1 MESENSIEMSRPKT
15 QRRLN
20 LDSSQKLPHVNN
32 IRSSS
37 FDMAS
42 MSPMTNLVHNLS
54 GASLDST
61 PKRRFLSHDN
71 LDADVETIVGSK
83 GSLAL
88 SGGEL
93 VGSLSEKENS
103 YTSIRSFAA
112 AVGSPEKNKSSE
124 DFLSRRSPRRLALSR
139 LDVNSPIK
147 SRVDISSP
155 IKTSFAKPAQ
165 PVSSGISSS
174 RLPSIED
181 VDSQDSGCFPEDSKY
196 FKYPEP
202 LYHRRM
208 SDRNSSPAST
218 RSNSSSLSAGGSQK
232 YDGPAKLDFS
242 FMSNGDD
249 EGIPDELYEEEDL
262 GLPTSA
268 SLSQLI
274 ATPLSERATLQF
286 SHEDSS
292 SPPAY
297 TITKPRVDDS
307 TVHNDFLRV
316 PKEAALAEKIIRPS
330 FRRSQS
336 MFDQATPNARANN
349 LCYDSPM
356 NQSPV
361 ARGLFVHDED
371 TGSSPLAPLGLHALR
386 LRMKPSRVIQPVGGP
401 PFKRSEPSSSV
412 DSAVQQQENK
422 RRKDDNNDRPVF
434 TSLDHNVGNNN
445 KTVALS
451 RLPHRIQRCHSET
464 EATIMRALQ
473 RSTEE
478 PDLIGDFTRPFALP
492 LTTGKHQDLK
502 CITPQTLVDLI
513 SGKFRDHVEKYTIVD
528 CRYPYEYE
536 NGHIND
542 AVNLWTKDMVWSVFM
557 EGRRQQAP
565 STTHDQEKKRDI
577 LIFHCEFSSE
587 RGPAL
592 SRYLRNKD
600 RDDNKDNYPALHW
613 PEVYLL
619 HGGYK
624 AFYEQFD
631 QMCEPRS
638 YLPMNQQGHEEDLR
652 RCRAKTKSCNGEGKS
667 GRPLTKSTS
676 RRLELL

>member
-1 MESENSIEMSRPKT
+1 MESENSTGKSRPKS
-15 QRRLN
+15 QRNLN
-20 LDSSQKLPHVNN
+20 LESSQRLPNLSKIKSNN
-32 IRSSS
+32 
-37 FDMAS
+37 FEMAV

-71 LDADVETIVGSK
+71 LDADMETFVGTK

-88 SGGEL
+88 TSGEL
-93 VGSLSEKENS
+93 LGSLSEKENS

-112 AVGSPEKNKSSE
+112 AVASPEKPKSAE
-124 DFLSRRSPRRLALSR
+124 DFISRRSPRRLALTR
-139 LDVNSPIK
+139 LDVNSPNK
-147 SRVDISSP
+147 ARVDINSP
-155 IKTSFAKPAQ
+155 IKTNFAKPAQ
-165 PVSSGISSS
+165 PVSSGIPST

-202 LYHRRM
+202 LCHRRM
-208 SDRNSSPAST
+208 SDRNTSPASI
-218 RSNSSSLSAGGSQK
+218 RSSSSSLSAGGSQK
-232 YDGPAKLDFS
+232 YDGPVKLDFS

-249 EGIPDELYEEEDL
+249 EGIPDELYEEEDQ
-262 GLPTSA
+262 GLPTSV

-274 ATPLSERATLQF
+274 ATPLSERATRQF
-286 SHEDSS
+286 SHEDSL

-297 TITKPRVDDS
+297 SVAKTKVDES
-307 TVHNDFLRV
+307 MGHNEFLRV
-316 PKEAALAEKIIRPS
+316 PKEAAVVEKFGRPS

-336 MFDQATPNARANN
+336 MFDQATPTTRNA
-349 LCYDSPM
+349 CYDSPL

-361 ARGLFVHDED
+361 ARGLFLQDED
-371 TGSSPLAPLGLHALR
+371 SGSSPLPPLGLHALR
-386 LRMKPSRVIQPVGGP
+386 LRMQPSRVIQPVGGP
-401 PFKRSEPSSSV
+401 PFKRSEPSSA

-422 RRKDDNNDRPVF
+422 RRKDDNDDRPVF

-445 KTVALS
+445 KTAALS

-492 LTTGKHQDLK
+492 LTAGKHQDLK

-513 SGKFRDHVEKYTIVD
+513 NGKFQDYVEKYTIID

-557 EGRRQQAP
+557 EGKRQQAP
-565 STTHDQEKKRDI
+565 STTHDQEKKRNI

-592 SRYLRNKD
+592 SRFLRNKD

-619 HGGYK
+619 LGGYK

-631 QMCEPRS
+631 EMCEPRG
-638 YLPMNQQGHEEDLR
+638 YLPMNQQGREEELR
-652 RCRAKTKSCNGEGKS
+652 KCRAKTKSCNGEGKS